1 MAWNIDNAHS
11 MVEFSVRH
19 MMISTVRGRFTAF
32 SGTVSADPDNQL
44 KSSVLGSVQAASI
57 DTHDGNR
64 DAHLRS
70 ADFFDAEKYPTLD
83 FFSKRIEK
91 TDDETYRVTGDL
103 TIRDTTREVAFE
115 VTDNGKGK
123 DPWGNTRWGLEATTA
138 INRKDFGLTWNV
150 GLETGGWLV
159 GDQVKIHAEIELVYV
174 PEKAAETA

>member
-11 MVEFSVRH
+11 MVEFSVKH
-19 MMISTVRGRFTAF
+19 MMIATVRGRFTAF
-32 SGTVSADPDNQL
+32 SGTVSVDPDNQL
-44 KSSVLGSVQAASI
+44 KSSVRGSVQAASI
-57 DTHDGNR
+57 DTHDANR

-83 FFSKRIEK
+83 FVSKRIEK
-91 TDDETYRVTGDL
+91 VDDETYRVTGDL
-103 TIRDTTREVAFE
+103 TIRDTTQEVAFQ

-123 DPWGNTRWGLEATTA
+123 DPWGNTRWGFEATTA

-159 GDQVKIHAEIELVYV
+159 GEVKRSRV
-174 PEKAAETA
+174 